1 MHYEVISTDDH
12 LQESSTVWTDRMSKS
27 KWGDKVPQIR
37 EVEGGNERWHIWD
50 IPMQRSLGTVQGAV
64 AGEFPDGLGPDRWED
79 MPKKT
84 YVPAERLKAME
95 EDGVDVHTFFSNI
108 AGVAGQTFS
117 NPIYEDVDFRM
128 ECIRAYNDWQ
138 IEEWADP
145 YPGRFITIALVPLWD
160 AQLAAAEVR
169 RMHKRGVK
177 AISFSFPQQFNY
189 PHISD
194 PFWDPFWQAAQDAGL
209 SVNLHIGSGG
219 SIGIINESW
228 GGRGRMV
235 QVADG
240 STKGLASNI
249 QVMST
254 LLYSGIFDRFPTL
267 KFVSSE
273 SGLGWAP
280 YLLETADHQWES
292 QRLYKHGMPTKPSE
306 LFHRQCYINFWY
318 EETGIA
324 LRHAIGIDN
333 IMWESDFP
341 HPTGSYPNSRA
352 YIERTLAG
360 VPEDERRKM
369 LVENAIRVFNLDG
382 QA

>member
-1 MHYEVISTDDH
+1 
-12 LQESSTVWTDRMSKS
+12 
-27 KWGDKVPQIR
+27 
-37 EVEGGNERWHIWD
+37 
-50 IPMQRSLGTVQGAV
+50 MQRSLGTVQGAV

-84 YVPAERLKAME
+84 YVPTERLKAMW
-95 EDGVDVHTFFSNI
+95 DVHTFFSNI

-117 NPIYEDVDFRM
+117 NPIYADRLPHGVHPRLQRLADRRM
-128 ECIRAYNDWQ
+128 
-138 IEEWADP
+138 
-145 YPGRFITIALVPLWD
+145 GRSLRTLHHHLVPLWD
-160 AQLAAAEVR
+160 AKLAAAEVR
-169 RMHKRGVK
+169 RMHERGVK

-352 YIERTLAG
+352 YIARTLAG

-369 LVENAIRVFNLDG
+369 LVENAIRVFNLDA

>member
-1 MHYEVISTDDH
+1 
-12 LQESSTVWTDRMSKS
+12 
-27 KWGDKVPQIR
+27 
-37 EVEGGNERWHIWD
+37 
-50 IPMQRSLGTVQGAV
+50 
-64 AGEFPDGLGPDRWED
+64 
-79 MPKKT
+79 
-84 YVPAERLKAME
+84 
-95 EDGVDVHTFFSNI
+95 
-108 AGVAGQTFS
+108 
-117 NPIYEDVDFRM
+117 
-128 ECIRAYNDWQ
+128 
-138 IEEWADP
+138 
-145 YPGRFITIALVPLWD
+145 
-160 AQLAAAEVR
+160 
-169 RMHKRGVK
+169 
-177 AISFSFPQQFNY
+177 
-189 PHISD
+189 
-194 PFWDPFWQAAQDAGL
+194 
-209 SVNLHIGSGG
+209 
-219 SIGIINESW
+219 
-228 GGRGRMV
+228 MV

-341 HPTGSYPNSRA
+341 HPHRLLPQLARLHRPHPRRRSRGRA
-352 YIERTLAG
+352 AQDARRERHPRLQ
-360 VPEDERRKM
+360 PRR
-369 LVENAIRVFNLDG
+369 ASLDG
-382 QA
+382 TEAQRVVQLFPCYSPVITGAIFSADGGATAR